1 MGLYSR
7 TVKKIPIFAGYIN
20 LKAIN
25 GVIFPSYA
33 QNQINK
39 DFIVNKLSG
48 EFYMTT
54 NENTYGKN
62 NIVLRS
68 LLEEKSL
75 NGVCFLSIYSL
86 PENKKQRLKI
96 YKLSI
101 KNKKELHF
109 VFEEKKIKTLKDVPH
124 IEDLFIFNT
133 KFFTE
138 KKTSLSK
145 FERQFLDKSWTFI

>member
-1 MGLYSR
+1 MAPYSK
-7 TVKKIPIFAGYIN
+7 TMKKTPIYAGYIN

-39 DFIVNKLSG
+39 DFIVNKLAG
-48 EFYMTT
+48 EFYMST

-68 LLEEKSL
+68 LIEEKSL
-75 NGVCFLSIYSL
+75 KGICFLSIYSL
-86 PENKKQRLKI
+86 PSNKKQRLDI

-109 VFEEKKIKTLKDVPH
+109 VFEEKKIKALKDVPY

-138 KKTSLSK
+138 KKISLSK
-145 FERQFLDKSWTFI
+145 FEEQFLNKSWAFV